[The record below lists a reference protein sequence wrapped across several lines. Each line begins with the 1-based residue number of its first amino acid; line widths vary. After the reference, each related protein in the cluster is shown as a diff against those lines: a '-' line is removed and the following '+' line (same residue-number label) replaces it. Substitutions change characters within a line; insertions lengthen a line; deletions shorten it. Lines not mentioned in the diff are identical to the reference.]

1 MNIGAKT
8 LNKIP
13 ANRIQQHVKRII
25 QHDQVEFIP
34 CIQGFVNIHK
44 SINVIH
50 HMNKLKDK
58 KHMIISIHV
67 GKAFDKI
74 QQAFMIKKNFSE
86 NWHRRNLPQYN
97 KDHIKQIHK
106 NIILNGEKLK
116 AFPLRLGT
124 RQGCP
129 LSPVLF
135 NIVLKSPRH
144 SNQRRKRNKGNLYWK
159 RRRTLIVCMWHDT
172 THRKTPSLQPENYQ
186 S

>member
-13 ANRIQQHVKRII
+13 TNRIQQHVKRIT

-34 CIQGFVNIHK
+34 WIQGFVNIHK
-44 SINVIH
+44 SIKVMH

-58 KHMIISIHV
+58 KHMIISIHA
-67 GKAFDKI
+67 GKASDKI
-74 QQAFMIKKNFSE
+74 QQPFMIFKKSSE

-97 KDHIKQIHK
+97 KGHIKQIHK

-116 AFPLRLGT
+116 AIPLRLGT
-124 RQGCP
+124 RQGCT
-129 LSPVLF
+129 LSPLLF

-144 SNQRRKRNKGNLYWK
+144 SNQRRKRNKGNLYW
-159 RRRTLIVCMWHDT
+159 RRRKLSLFACDMTL
-172 THRKTPSLQPENYQ
+172 HRKTPGLQPENCQ
-186 S
+186 N

>member
-8 LNKIP
+8 LKKIP

-44 SINVIH
+44 SINMIH

-124 RQGCP
+124 RQGCHYY
-129 LSPVLF
+129 PV
-135 NIVLKSPRH
+135 
-144 SNQRRKRNKGNLYWK
+144 
-159 RRRTLIVCMWHDT
+159 
-172 THRKTPSLQPENYQ
+172 
-186 S
+186 

>member
-13 ANRIQQHVKRII
+13 PNRIQQHVKRII

-44 SINVIH
+44 SMWYTIWTNWKIKNTWSSQY
-50 HMNKLKDK
+50 MSKKLLTKFNQHLWLK
-58 KHMIISIHV
+58 KKS
-67 GKAFDKI
+67 
-74 QQAFMIKKNFSE
+74 SE

-97 KDHIKQIHK
+97 KEHIKQIHK
-106 NIILNGEKLK
+106 NIILTGEKLK

-144 SNQRRKRNKGNLYWK
+144 SNQRGKRNKGNLYWK
-159 RRRTLIVCMWHDT
+159 RSKNLIVCMWHDT
-172 THRKTPSLQPENYQ
+172 IHRKTPGLQTENYQ